1 MERRRKAN
9 FASTMRHGSVVLKIK
24 SNQNQMKNFILF
36 CLLNGTL
43 SVAFSRTIVT
53 IPAMQT
59 KELQLAQ
66 YAPQSL
72 RLINASGQ
80 LLEVQV
86 VNPENGKFMQ
96 GFGLGARAEATL
108 QIPEGQVLVLK
119 NPTTKELIVK
129 IDVNESPL
137 PIQEEAEGPQ
147 INFTL
152 RNSSLRSI
160 PLIIPGVMNPNL
172 NPMSSSG
179 VTLRVG
185 QKIYLKSSQGKR
197 LILTVDHTIQ
207 PGDQVDIAKLL
218 LDPQE

>member
-1 MERRRKAN
+1 
-9 FASTMRHGSVVLKIK
+9 
-24 SNQNQMKNFILF
+24 
-36 CLLNGTL
+36 
-43 SVAFSRTIVT
+43 
-53 IPAMQT
+53 
-59 KELQLAQ
+59 
-66 YAPQSL
+66 
-72 RLINASGQ
+72 
-80 LLEVQV
+80 
-86 VNPENGKFMQ
+86 MQ
-96 GFGLGARAEATL
+96 GFGLGARAEANL

-129 IDVNESPL
+129 IDVVESPL

-197 LILTVDHTIQ
+197 LILTVDDTIQ
-207 PGDQVDIAKLL
+207 PGGQVDIAKLL